1 MKTVLF
7 LRHGKSDWDADYDT
21 DHGRPLAKRGR
32 KAAKTMG
39 RLLAER
45 GPVPER
51 IVTSSAVRAVQTL
64 ERARNAGGWDA
75 PTRVTD
81 ALYHA
86 DAEDLLAIIQAEPDA
101 TSVLLL
107 VGHEPTWSDT
117 VSRLAGLP
125 PVHFPTA
132 ALARVDLAVERW
144 REAVFGSGTLVWLLK
159 PRDFS

>member
-7 LRHGKSDWDADYDT
+7 LRHGKSDWDADYAH
-21 DHGRPLAKRGR
+21 DHERPLARRGR
-32 KAAKTMG
+32 QAAKTMG

-45 GPVPER
+45 GPVPES

-64 ERARNAGGWDA
+64 KRARKAGGWDA

-86 DAEDLLAIIQAEPDA
+86 GAEDLLAIIRAEPDA
-101 TSVLLL
+101 TGVLLL
-107 VGHEPTWSDT
+107 VGHEPTWSET

-125 PVHFPTA
+125 SVRFPTA
-132 ALARVDLAVERW
+132 ALARVDLGVDHW
-144 REAVFGSGTLVWLLK
+144 REAAFGSGTLVWLLK